1 MRRESILAFILLTCA
16 LATVAGAAAVDL
28 SVVWNKTYG
37 KPGANDSAYSIIQ
50 IPGDRGY
57 VFSGETESFGAGE
70 ADAWVVDLSRS
81 GDERWN
87 RTYGDRGM
95 DTARSVIN
103 TSDGNYLFVGAFTY
117 IMGEDRKDTDVLVVK
132 FSPTGD
138 IIWNETF
145 GGPEDNATAYAV
157 AETADGGYI
166 VVGKTAFWGEPD
178 TDALVIKLNRS
189 GSEEWSRTFGEP
201 GLNDTAYAVVAA
213 PSGDI
218 GITGS
223 TESFGAFA
231 ADAFVQKIDSS
242 GNETW
247 NVTFG
252 GAENDT
258 ARSIVLAPDG
268 GFVFAGSYMSRTA
281 SGRTDDDALVARMR
295 PDGKVAWNWTYGNAD
310 ENESAESIIATRDGG
325 YLFAGRTG
333 ESPLDNDAWIVKL
346 DGEGAVEGDLT
357 IGGRNPGDRAAS
369 VIQTTASEYVFAGT
383 FNSTKKGGTP
393 DTDAWVVK
401 LAAKPKTIIKPPAK
415 PPKPPNVCPGQCPP
429 PTPKPPVTQKP
440 QTGSIGDLVWNDTNK
455 NGIQDKGENGSK
467 GGGVELLGSDG
478 KTVVKQTKTDSRG
491 TYLFSGLQPGEY
503 YVEFSLPKDYT
514 FTRKDAGDDAKDSD
528 ADPATGRTAK
538 ITLKAGEKQLQWDAG
553 LVRGAAPGTG
563 QIGDFVWEDKNGN
576 GLQDGDEAGLKD
588 VTVKLL
594 DGTGKPIDD
603 AAGKPR
609 EVKTDGNGK
618 YLFDNLVA
626 GDYIVEFGLPKDYTF
641 TRKDAGDDAK
651 DSDADPTTGRTAKI
665 TLKAGEKQLQWDA
678 GLVRGAGQIAVVKK
692 TNGQAAKNPPGPT
705 IKVGDKVTWTYE
717 VTNPG
722 SGPLANVKVT
732 DDKAGPIA
740 GPPAGDAN
748 GDGKLDP
755 GETWVYTKD
764 DTAKDTSGMPGG
776 SYKNTVTV
784 TADDQTAKPVT
795 ATDLSHYT
803 SSTAG
808 GGCACTADFTF
819 STTNRAPPA
828 GVQNPDPLS
837 LRVYHFQGSVQ
848 TTGCPAGVAPTTW
861 EWDFGDGKGWQD
873 LGQNPTHT
881 FAAAKT
887 YDVKLRVTLSNGVTC
902 EIVKKVT
909 VEAPPQP
916 EGKGSIGDFVWNDRN
931 QNGKQ
936 DSGEKGLAGVSVALL
951 DENDNPINGE
961 NGQPRR
967 VTTKEDGKY
976 VFDNLVEGKYRVR
989 FDPPQGNW
997 IHSPMDNVQND
1008 DDLDSDPGISGRT
1021 GIIVIKEGALVQLN
1035 WDAGF
1040 YNHAMQ
1046 GTGQIGDLVW
1056 EDENENGI
1064 QDGGEKGVPGVSVNL
1079 MDDQFMHIYTT
1090 ATDANGKYLFTDLT
1104 AGDYYV
1110 VFGHK
1115 AAQREAKFTK
1125 QDVDANTKDDVDS
1138 DASMIGR
1145 TDKITLQD
1153 NQKQL
1158 NWDAGLIFLPQ
1169 TTISPPPQGQ
1179 GSIVGVTFNDQ
1190 NGNGIQDGGE
1200 SGVPGVGVTLLAG
1213 PTPGESTPE
1222 AGTRS
1227 SASGRE
1233 TSGITLRDDDRTDRI
1248 SFAALADAG
1257 NLTAVNETTTDE
1269 NGTYTFTN
1277 LTIGEYYL
1285 VFDPPEGYAFTI
1297 PGEGSEFDP
1306 ETGTAGPINIVKN
1319 DTRITLNIGLNRP
1332 PTVVTATANSTIGD
1346 LVWNDTNGNGIQ
1358 DRVEGGIAGA
1368 AVELYHANETLV
1380 NSTTTDADGAYLFS
1394 ALPAGDYYL
1403 IFGLPE
1409 GYNFTPADRGTDD
1422 ARDSDADPA
1431 TGRTATIT
1439 LADND
1444 TQLTWDAGANL
1455 TAAQT
1460 ATIGDF
1466 VWNDTNGNALQDEG
1480 EPGVPGVTVRLLNEN
1495 GYPVPGAAETVVE
1508 TTTGADGRYALK
1520 GIVGTTYIVEVV
1532 APDGLF
1538 FVLMNAGDDTRDSD
1552 VGFKTGRTGPFTL
1565 VGDDLTQDAGLT
1577 KFSPGARY
1585 NTIGGFAWND
1595 TNADGARDA
1604 GETGVSGVAVT
1615 LIGADGTTART
1626 ATTDGDGAYRFTD
1639 VVMGTYSVSFTL
1651 PEGYTFSPA
1660 GQDST
1665 VDPGSGTTE
1674 QFEIG
1679 PNEEQL
1685 NWNAGLVPLAAEVTP
1700 TPEVTVTPEATVT
1713 PEEEATAAPEATTTP
1728 EAE

>member
-1 MRRESILAFILLTCA
+1 MRRESVLAFILLTCA
-16 LATVAGAAAVDL
+16 LATVAGAAVVDF

-37 KPGANDSAYSIIQ
+37 KPDANDSAYSIIQ

-57 VFSGETESFGAGE
+57 IFSGETGSFGAGE

-87 RTYGDRGM
+87 RTYGDLGT

-117 IMGEDRKDTDVLVVK
+117 VTGIDRRDTDILAVK

-145 GGPEDNATAYAV
+145 GGPDINATAYAV

-166 VVGKTAFWGEPD
+166 IVGETAFWGEPD
-178 TDALVIKLNRS
+178 TDALAIKLNRS

-201 GLNDTAYAVVAA
+201 GLNDTAYVVVAA
-213 PSGDI
+213 SSGDI
-218 GITGS
+218 GIAGS

-231 ADAFVQKIDSS
+231 TDVFVQKIDSS
-242 GNETW
+242 GNEIW

-268 GFVFAGSYMSRTA
+268 GFVFAGSYMSRAA
-281 SGRTDDDALVARMR
+281 SGRTDDDALVVRMR

-333 ESPLDNDAWIVKL
+333 KSPLDNDAWIVKL
-346 DGEGAVEGDLT
+346 DSKGAVEGDLI
-357 IGGRNPGDRAAS
+357 IGGTNPGDRAAS
-369 VIQTTASEYVFAGT
+369 VIQTAASEYVFAGT

-401 LAAKPKTIIKPPAK
+401 LTTKPKTIIKPPPK
-415 PPKPPNVCPGQCPP
+415 PPKPPKVCPGQCPP
-429 PTPKPPVTQKP
+429 PTPKPPVPPKP
-440 QTGSIGDLVWNDTNK
+440 KFGSIGDLVWNDTNK
-455 NGIQDKGENGSK
+455 NGIQDDGEKGIK
-467 GGGVELLGSDG
+467 GVGVELLGSDG
-478 KTVVKQTKTDSRG
+478 KTVVKQTKTDIRG
-491 TYLFSGLQPGEY
+491 MYLFSDLQPGEY
-503 YVEFSLPKDYT
+503 YVKFSLPKGYM
-514 FTRKDAGDDAKDSD
+514 FTKKDAGGDDAKDSD

-538 ITLKAGEKQLQWDAG
+538 ITLKAGEKQFWWDAG
-553 LVRGAAPGTG
+553 L
-563 QIGDFVWEDKNGN
+563 I
-576 GLQDGDEAGLKD
+576 
-588 VTVKLL
+588 
-594 DGTGKPIDD
+594 
-603 AAGKPR
+603 
-609 EVKTDGNGK
+609 KT
-618 YLFDNLVA
+618 A
-626 GDYIVEFGLPKDYTF
+626 S
-641 TRKDAGDDAK
+641 R
-651 DSDADPTTGRTAKI
+651 
-665 TLKAGEKQLQWDA
+665 
-678 GLVRGAGQIAVVKK
+678 IAVVKK
-692 TNGQAAKNPPGPT
+692 INGQVAKNPPGPT

-722 SGPLANVKVT
+722 MGPLTNVRVT

-740 GPPAGDAN
+740 GPPTGDAN

-776 SYKNTVTV
+776 SYKNNVTV
-784 TADDQTAKPVT
+784 TADDPTAKQVT
-795 ATDLSHYT
+795 ATDVSHYT
-803 SSTAG
+803 SSPAG

-828 GVQNPDPLS
+828 GVKNPDPLS
-837 LRVYHFQGSVQ
+837 LRIYHFKGSAR
-848 TTGCPAGVAPTTW
+848 TNGCPPGVAPTTW
-861 EWDFGDGKGWQD
+861 EWDFGDGKGWQN

-881 FAAAKT
+881 FAAARI
-887 YDVKLRVTLSNGVTC
+887 YDVKLRVTLSNHVTC
-902 EIVKKVT
+902 EVAKKVT

-916 EGKGSIGDFVWNDRN
+916 GGKGSIGDFVWNDRN

-936 DSGEKGLAGVSVALL
+936 DSGEKGLAGAVVTLL

-961 NGQPRR
+961 NGQPRQI
-967 VTTKEDGKY
+967 TTKEDGKY
-976 VFDNLVEGKYRVR
+976 LFDNLVEGKYRVR

-997 IHSPMDNVQND
+997 IHSPMDNVPND

-1021 GIIVIKEGALVQLN
+1021 DIIVIKEGALVQLN

-1046 GTGQIGDLVW
+1046 GTGQIGDFVW

-1064 QDGGEKGVPGVSVNL
+1064 QDGGEKGVPGVSVTL
-1079 MDDQFMHIYTT
+1079 MDDKYMQIYQTT
-1090 ATDANGKYLFTDLT
+1090 TDANGKYLFTDLT

-1145 TDKITLQD
+1145 TDKITLRD

-1169 TTISPPPQGQ
+1169 GTISSPLQGQ
-1179 GSIVGVTFNDQ
+1179 GSIIGFTFNDQ
-1190 NGNGIQDGGE
+1190 NGNGIRDGGE
-1200 SGVPGVGVTLLAG
+1200 SGLPGVGVTLLAG
-1213 PTPGESTPE
+1213 ATTGESTLKT
-1222 AGTRS
+1222 GTRS
-1227 SASGRE
+1227 GDSGRE
-1233 TSGITLRDDDRTDRI
+1233 TNQMITSNDGRI
-1248 SFAALADAG
+1248 SFAAPADAG
-1257 NLTAVNETTTDE
+1257 SLAAVNETTTDE
-1269 NGTYTFTN
+1269 NGAYAFAN
-1277 LTIGEYYL
+1277 LTIGEYYIK
-1285 VFDPPEGYAFTI
+1285 FDPPEGYTFAT
-1297 PGEGSEFDP
+1297 PKGGSELDP
-1306 ETGTAGPINIVKN
+1306 ETGIAGPVDIVEN
-1319 DTRITLNIGLNRP
+1319 DTRITLNIGFTLI
-1332 PTVVTATANSTIGD
+1332 PTMITANSTIGD
-1346 LVWNDTNGNGIQ
+1346 LVWNDTNGDGIQ
-1358 DRVEGGIAGA
+1358 DRGEGGIAGA
-1368 AVELYHANETLV
+1368 AVELYHANETLA

-1394 ALPAGDYYL
+1394 ALPAGEYYL
-1403 IFGLPE
+1403 VFGLPE
-1409 GYNFTPADRGTDD
+1409 GYTFTPADRGADD
-1422 ARDSDADPA
+1422 ARDSDADVA

-1444 TQLTWDAGANL
+1444 TQLGWDAGANL
-1455 TAAQT
+1455 TAVQT
-1460 ATIGDF
+1460 ATIGGF
-1466 VWNDTNGNALQDEG
+1466 VWNDTNGNDLQDEG

-1495 GYPVPGAAETVVE
+1495 GYPVPSAAETVVE

-1577 KFSPGARY
+1577 VFSPGARY
-1585 NTIGGFAWND
+1585 NTVGGFVWND
-1595 TNADGARDA
+1595 TNADGAHDA
-1604 GETGVSGVAVT
+1604 GEAGVSGVAVA
-1615 LIGADGTTART
+1615 LIDASGATART
-1626 ATTDGDGAYRFTD
+1626 APTDGDGTYRFTN
-1639 VVMGTYSVSFTL
+1639 VVMGTYSVRFTL
-1651 PEGYTFSPA
+1651 PEGYTFSPT

-1674 QFEIG
+1674 QFDIG
-1679 PNEEQL
+1679 PSEEQV
-1685 NWNAGLVPLAAEVTP
+1685 NWNAGLVPLAAEVTA
-1700 TPEVTVTPEATVT
+1700 TPEEEATVT
-1713 PEEEATAAPEATTTP
+1713 PEVTATP
-1728 EAE
+1728 EEE